1 MEIDDVS
8 GMIDNLGDNLLPNE
22 DDMQANWGPQNDA
35 HCGG

>member
-8 GMIDNLGDNLLPNE
+8 GMIDNLGVNELPNE
-22 DDMQANWGPQNDA
+22 EDMQANWEPQNDA